1 MPFAS
6 KVGSGGVIGVSL
18 IERTVLGAEC
28 SRMANQWKRRRRRW
42 VAGIPLLLALMMDTA
57 GQDLIEYSLT
67 AGFVATA
74 AGAVMPAIS
83 NNISKVFSHVSSV
96 LKVAASQS

>member
-1 MPFAS
+1 M
-6 KVGSGGVIGVSL
+6 L
-18 IERTVLGAEC
+18 ID
-28 SRMANQWKRRRRRW
+28 MAIQWNRRRRRW
-42 VAGIPLLLALMMDTA
+42 IAASALLLGLIADTA

-74 AGAVMPAIS
+74 AGAVMPAVS
-83 NNISKVFSHVSSV
+83 SNISKIFSHVSSV

>member
-1 MPFAS
+1 
-6 KVGSGGVIGVSL
+6 
-18 IERTVLGAEC
+18 
-28 SRMANQWKRRRRRW
+28 
-42 VAGIPLLLALMMDTA
+42 MDTA

-74 AGAVMPAIS
+74 AGAVMPAVS
-83 NNISKVFSHVSSV
+83 SNISKIFSHVSSV